1 MNTGAKV
8 IVNASIPDTWIST
21 MKYFAP
27 GQSTFAVAGAAS
39 LNPVQLFSTIRFPTS
54 GSYNVSF
61 DTAFSRLTGG
71 VGNDTHGT
79 IGLSSITQ
87 TTWSALPYIN
97 DNGVS
102 TFTTLNMYANV
113 STGYLTRNIVF
124 MDKGVNTWTGAVSLG
139 NPRIQ
144 YIPNL

>member
-8 IVNASIPDTWIST
+8 IVTPTIPDTWISS
-21 MKYFAP
+21 MNYFP
-27 GQSTFAVAGAAS
+27 SGQSTFALAGAAS

-61 DTAFSRLTGG
+61 DTVFTRLSGG

-87 TTWSALPYIN
+87 SSWSALPYIN

-102 TFTTLNMYANV
+102 TFTTLNLTANI

-124 MDKGVNTWTGAVSLG
+124 MDKGVNTWTGAVSIG

-144 YIPNL
+144 YIPTL